1 MIAAGDERGV
11 KRLLHDA
18 KSGENG
24 TEPLRFGNSNRL
36 CTLLPP
42 SLSYESRME
51 AAFFDSQTVCR
62 LRGPTRPSAEKRA

>member
-1 MIAAGDERGV
+1 MITAGDERGV

-36 CTLLPP
+36 CVSAATFALLRIEDGGGF
-42 SLSYESRME
+42 L
-51 AAFFDSQTVCR
+51 
-62 LRGPTRPSAEKRA
+62 